1 MPFLTEPTEAEC
13 FEAEQELLFDVHFR
27 QLDREIRKMVEQDKQ
42 KGAKTPIKNN
52 LDLQTHK
59 QRNNKMA
66 YMNKVMLI
74 GNVGRDPEVKITT
87 TGTKKVSFSLATSQK
102 YKDSAGEYKEK
113 TQWHNV
119 VFWGKS
125 GDLIEKMVFK
135 GSSLFIEGELS
146 YRKWEDQN
154 GQQKTVT
161 EINGNNFQILGAKAN
176 EQKRDQNQS
185 STQADYV
192 DDNEDNDLPF

>member
-1 MPFLTEPTEAEC
+1 
-13 FEAEQELLFDVHFR
+13 
-27 QLDREIRKMVEQDKQ
+27 
-42 KGAKTPIKNN
+42 
-52 LDLQTHK
+52 
-59 QRNNKMA
+59 MA

-74 GNVGRDPEVKITT
+74 GNVGRDPETKITT

-102 YKDSAGEYKEK
+102 YKDVSGEYKEK
-113 TQWHNV
+113 TQWHNIV
-119 VFWGKS
+119 CWGKL
-125 GDLIEKMVFK
+125 GDLVEKMVFK

-161 EINGNNFQILGAKAN
+161 EINGNNFQILGAKQN
-176 EQKRDQNQS
+176 EQKRDQNQFS
-185 STQADYV
+185 PQADYV

>member
-1 MPFLTEPTEAEC
+1 
-13 FEAEQELLFDVHFR
+13 
-27 QLDREIRKMVEQDKQ
+27 
-42 KGAKTPIKNN
+42 
-52 LDLQTHK
+52 
-59 QRNNKMA
+59 MA

-102 YKDSAGEYKEK
+102 YKDVAGEYKEK
-113 TQWHNV
+113 TQWHNIV
-119 VFWGKS
+119 CWGKL
-125 GDLIEKMVFK
+125 GDLVEKMVFK

-146 YRKWEDQN
+146 YRKWEDTN
-154 GQQKTVT
+154 GIQKTVT
-161 EINGNNFQILGAKAN
+161 EINGNNFQILGTKQN

-185 STQADYV
+185 STQDDYV

>member
-1 MPFLTEPTEAEC
+1 
-13 FEAEQELLFDVHFR
+13 
-27 QLDREIRKMVEQDKQ
+27 
-42 KGAKTPIKNN
+42 
-52 LDLQTHK
+52 
-59 QRNNKMA
+59 MA

-74 GNVGRDPEVKITT
+74 GNVGHDPEVRMTT

-113 TQWHNV
+113 TQWHNI
-119 VFWGKS
+119 VFWGKL
-125 GDLIEKMVFK
+125 GDLVERMVLK
-135 GSSLFIEGELS
+135 GSSLFIEGEVT

-154 GQQKTVT
+154 GVSKTIT

-185 STQADYV
+185 SSQDDYNSV
-192 DDNEDNDLPF
+192 VEDDDLPF

>member
-1 MPFLTEPTEAEC
+1 
-13 FEAEQELLFDVHFR
+13 
-27 QLDREIRKMVEQDKQ
+27 
-42 KGAKTPIKNN
+42 
-52 LDLQTHK
+52 
-59 QRNNKMA
+59 
-66 YMNKVMLI
+66 MNKVMLI
-74 GNVGRDPEVKITT
+74 GNVGRDPETKITT

-102 YKDSAGEYKEK
+102 YKDVAGEYKEK
-113 TQWHNV
+113 TQWHNIV
-119 VFWGKS
+119 CWGKL
-125 GDLIEKMVFK
+125 GDLVEKMVFK

-154 GQQKTVT
+154 GVQKTIT

-185 STQADYV
+185 SPQDDYV

>member
-1 MPFLTEPTEAEC
+1 
-13 FEAEQELLFDVHFR
+13 
-27 QLDREIRKMVEQDKQ
+27 
-42 KGAKTPIKNN
+42 
-52 LDLQTHK
+52 
-59 QRNNKMA
+59 MA

-74 GNVGRDPEVKITT
+74 GNVGRDPETKITT

-102 YKDSAGEYKEK
+102 YKDVAGEYKEK
-113 TQWHNV
+113 TQWHNIV
-119 VFWGKS
+119 CWGKL
-125 GDLIEKMVFK
+125 GDLVEKMVFK

-154 GQQKTVT
+154 GVQKTIT

-185 STQADYV
+185 SSQDNYV

>member
-1 MPFLTEPTEAEC
+1 
-13 FEAEQELLFDVHFR
+13 
-27 QLDREIRKMVEQDKQ
+27 
-42 KGAKTPIKNN
+42 
-52 LDLQTHK
+52 
-59 QRNNKMA
+59 MA

-74 GNVGRDPEVKITT
+74 GNVGRDPEIRMTT

-102 YKDSAGEYKEK
+102 YKDAAGEYKEK

-125 GDLIEKMVFK
+125 GDLVEKMVFK

-154 GQQKTVT
+154 GSTKTIT
-161 EINGNNFQILGAKAN
+161 EINGNNFQILGAKQN
-176 EQKRDQNQS
+176 EQKRDKNQS
-185 STQADYV
+185 STQDNYIDDKEDYV
-192 DDNEDNDLPF
+192 FPF

>member
-1 MPFLTEPTEAEC
+1 
-13 FEAEQELLFDVHFR
+13 
-27 QLDREIRKMVEQDKQ
+27 
-42 KGAKTPIKNN
+42 
-52 LDLQTHK
+52 
-59 QRNNKMA
+59 MA

-74 GNVGRDPEVKITT
+74 GNVGRDPETKITT

-102 YKDSAGEYKEK
+102 YKDVAGEYKEK
-113 TQWHNV
+113 TQWHNIV
-119 VFWGKS
+119 CWGKL
-125 GDLIEKMVFK
+125 GDLVEKMVFK
-135 GSSLFIEGELS
+135 GSSLFIEGEIT

-154 GQQKTVT
+154 GVQKTIT

-185 STQADYV
+185 SPQDDYV

>member
-102 YKDSAGEYKEK
+102 YKDVAGEYKEK